1 MLTTVPT
8 ADAACRLQ
16 PVGGRGWGVGG
27 VGRGRGRGG
36 RLIHLQGTVWPLMA
50 WHVRTCDRCS
60 ATETAMTYVKKKSKP

>member
-50 WHVRTCDRCS
+50 WHVRPVQCDRNRYDLC
-60 ATETAMTYVKKKSKP
+60 KKKIKTLI